1 MPTLIEVAKDS
12 STQLEANV
20 LRTITERSPIMERVP
35 FITVS
40 GMQYAFNRERS
51 LPTVATRNIGG
62 TYTAN
67 SGVIE
72 QVNEPLRIYGG
83 EVKIDNFEVK
93 QGGNVRD
100 AKNRQF
106 RMKARAMALTFS
118 QDFLEGDGDLNPAG
132 IDGLRNRITASTQLL
147 DAGSGGDTLTLDDL
161 DRLADSVVGGA
172 TAFIMNITMRRK
184 ITALARDHSGH
195 PLLDVQTSALGKQV
209 MAYAGVPILIIERD
223 DDASTLLEFNEN
235 DGSGNLDTC
244 SIYAVRWGED
254 YVCGLKGSG
263 TGMDVKDFGEL
274 ESAPQH
280 MGRIEAYWGL
290 KIGHP
295 RSASRL
301 YHINNA

>member
-12 STQLEANV
+12 TTQLESAV
-20 LRTITERSPIMERVP
+20 LRTITERSPILERIP
-35 FITVS
+35 FITVNAMKYS
-40 GMQYAFNRERS
+40 FPREKS

-72 QVNEPLRIYGG
+72 YIEEPLSIYGG
-83 EVKIDNFEVK
+83 EVKLDNFEVK

-100 AKNRQF
+100 AKNRQY
-106 RMKARAMALTFS
+106 RMKARAMALQFS
-118 QDFLEGDGDLNPAG
+118 QDFLEGDGQLNPSG
-132 IDGLRNRITASTQLL
+132 INGLRNRITASTQLI
-147 DAGSGGDTLTLDDL
+147 DAGSGGATLTFDML
-161 DRLADSVVGGA
+161 DRLCDAVVGGA
-172 TAFIMNITMRRK
+172 DALLMNITMRRK
-184 ITALARDHSGH
+184 ITALARANTGSSLVDT
-195 PLLDVQTSALGKQV
+195 QTSALGKQITTWN
-209 MAYAGVPILIIERD
+209 GIPILIIERD
-223 DDASTLLEFNEN
+223 DDASTLLEFNED
-235 DGSGNLDTC
+235 DGSSNLDTC

-263 TGMDVKDFGEL
+263 TGMDVRDFGEL

-295 RSASRL
+295 RSAARL

>member
-20 LRTITERSPIMERVP
+20 LRTITERSPLMERIP

-118 QDFLEGDGDLNPAG
+118 QDFLEGDGDLNPSG
-132 IDGLRNRITASTQLL
+132 VNGLRNRITASSQLINAGKYYRLLEASLL
-147 DAGSGGDTLTLDDL
+147 DRNLPSIVTVESARASASSLNGKAGLIAGSSSRSGRTAGTALNESADAESVEL
-161 DRLADSVVGGA
+161 DRWATLAGIKS
-172 TAFIMNITMRRK
+172 
-184 ITALARDHSGH
+184 
-195 PLLDVQTSALGKQV
+195 
-209 MAYAGVPILIIERD
+209 
-223 DDASTLLEFNEN
+223 
-235 DGSGNLDTC
+235 
-244 SIYAVRWGED
+244 
-254 YVCGLKGSG
+254 
-263 TGMDVKDFGEL
+263 
-274 ESAPQH
+274 
-280 MGRIEAYWGL
+280 
-290 KIGHP
+290 
-295 RSASRL
+295 
-301 YHINNA
+301 